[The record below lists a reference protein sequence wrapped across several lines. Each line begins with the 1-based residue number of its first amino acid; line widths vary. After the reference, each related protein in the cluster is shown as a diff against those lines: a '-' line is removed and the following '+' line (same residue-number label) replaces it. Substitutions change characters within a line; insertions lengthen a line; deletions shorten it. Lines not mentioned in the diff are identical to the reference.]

1 MITWQTLRKSIDNKQ
16 FGKGIC
22 TSDDEKPVE
31 DIANGSELIEI
42 DTGKR
47 CVFDLG
53 REEWIEYG
61 TGETRTQKPGNVRTE
76 VYEGTLSELFDIS
89 KMKTYWDALQAGA
102 IGIITAKLLGETSV
116 SFPVNIIPFSIDEEP
131 VHIFAAGVG
140 FFGDGFRNLQE
151 AVEME
156 EYPRTFSTRAEFENY
171 IESGFASELG
181 LSIVASI
188 RGLETDNPEFA
199 FPFAYV
205 NTGNIPTLLSIKNLD
220 RFGSF
225 TLTFYYMD
233 EGVEPSGG
241 AKVTTETISGPL
253 STIFS
258 DNEWNEAKFRQLEE
272 DIRAGQ
278 ASARLTVA
286 AGSNYFDAQLMVAGS
301 ASSAETMVLATAF
314 FTFTLNG
321 FVVRIVWSFEG
332 ETGIEGVM
340 MAYSPSTKAWDTID
354 DSALSQMTGQSSYD
368 LVITRIEEE

>member
-1 MITWQTLRKSIDNKQ
+1 
-16 FGKGIC
+16 
-22 TSDDEKPVE
+22 
-31 DIANGSELIEI
+31 
-42 DTGKR
+42 
-47 CVFDLG
+47 
-53 REEWIEYG
+53 
-61 TGETRTQKPGNVRTE
+61 
-76 VYEGTLSELFDIS
+76 
-89 KMKTYWDALQAGA
+89 MKTYWDALQAGA

-241 AKVTTETISGPL
+241 AKVTTETISGPMSQL
-253 STIFS
+253 FAGWSK
-258 DNEWNEAKFRQLEE
+258 DKFDQLAE
-272 DIRAGQ
+272 DISAGR
-278 ASARLTVA
+278 ASARVSITM
-286 AGSNYFDAQLMVAGS
+286 GDSFFDAQLMVLGS
-301 ASSAETMVLATAF
+301 NESQSFALATAF
-314 FTFTLNG
+314 FMPQPSDPCL
-321 FVVRIVWSFEG
+321 RILWNWEYAGPGV
-332 ETGIEGVM
+332 ETSM
-340 MAYSPSTKAWDTID
+340 LLFSPSNETWI
-354 DSALSQMTGQSSYD
+354 SANDNTLSQMTGQSSYD
-368 LVITRIEEE
+368 LIITRIEEEQS